1 MPWRQSPSLK
11 PFSTALDY
19 VSTDTA
25 DEVLSQPAF
34 LALLGASAFSSLVF
48 VALFYTVANRFAAS
62 EPQNASMLR
71 ILRAIGG
78 LSATV

>member
-1 MPWRQSPSLK
+1 MPWRASGALS

-19 VSTDTA
+19 VSSDTA

-34 LALLGASAFSSLVF
+34 LALLAVAAFSSLVF
-48 VALFYTVANRFAAS
+48 VGLFYTVANRFS
-62 EPQNASMLR
+62 SNLPQNASMLR
-71 ILRAIGG
+71 VLRAVGG